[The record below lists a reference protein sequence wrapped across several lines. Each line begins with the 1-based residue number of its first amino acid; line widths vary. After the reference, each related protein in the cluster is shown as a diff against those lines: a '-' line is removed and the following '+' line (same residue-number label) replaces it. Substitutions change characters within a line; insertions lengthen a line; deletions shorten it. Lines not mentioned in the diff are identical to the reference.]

1 MLILQDHSKYT
12 ARRLCV
18 EPYITHSTSGLLKNH
33 QYHVPVYH
41 CGTKSNLGLALNHIL
56 VWDQIELKSKTK
68 SGSGTKIIFGSRS
81 KCNLGLGPNRI
92 WVLDQIVFRSGP
104 KLVPD

>member
-12 ARRLCV
+12 ARRLGA
-18 EPYITHSTSGLLKNH
+18 EPYITHNMSGLLKNH

-41 CGTKSNLGLALNHIL
+41 YGTKSNLGLELNHIL

-68 SGSGTKIIFGSRS
+68 S
-81 KCNLGLGPNRI
+81 NLGLGPKSYLGPGPNAI
-92 WVLDQIVFRSGP
+92 WVWDQIEFGSWTKSYLGLDP
-104 KLVPD
+104 N

>member
-68 SGSGTKIIFGSRS
+68 SYLDQGPKSYLGPGPGPNEIWVWDQIEFGSWTKS
-81 KCNLGLGPNRI
+81 YLGLDPN
-92 WVLDQIVFRSGP
+92 
-104 KLVPD
+104 

>member
-12 ARRLCV
+12 ARRLGV
-18 EPYITHSTSGLLKNH
+18 EPYITHNMSGLLKNH

-41 CGTKSNLGLALNHIL
+41 YGTKSNLGLELNHIL

-68 SGSGTKIIFGSRS
+68 SYLDQGPKSYLGPGPNAIWVWDQIEFGSWTKS
-81 KCNLGLGPNRI
+81 YLGLDPN
-92 WVLDQIVFRSGP
+92 
-104 KLVPD
+104 

>member
-41 CGTKSNLGLALNHIL
+41 IL

-68 SGSGTKIIFGSRS
+68 SYLDQGPKSYLGPGPNEIWVWDQIEFGSWTKS
-81 KCNLGLGPNRI
+81 YLGLDPN
-92 WVLDQIVFRSGP
+92 
-104 KLVPD
+104 